1 MGHNHDHKQHNST
14 KNIRLVFFI
23 NLCFTIIELIGGL
36 YVNSVSIL
44 SDALHDLGDSLSLG
58 LSWYLD
64 KKSKK
69 DADRN
74 FTFGYKR
81 FSLLSALINSI
92 VLLLGSVFVI
102 QEAIARLI
110 EPELSNG
117 LGMLYIAIAGVLIN
131 GYAALK
137 LIRGRSMNERVL
149 SWHLIEDVLGWV
161 AVLIVSVVLIFHDI
175 PWLDPVLSLM
185 ITAFILFNVIRR
197 LRETL
202 NLFLQGT
209 PSEFKL
215 EDIVELIEQHKGVSS
230 MHSMHL
236 WSLDGEHHVFSAHI
250 VVESSFD
257 TPQEIDELKEH
268 IREHLRGYHISDIT
282 LEIEYGSPK
291 HEH

>member
-1 MGHNHDHKQHNST
+1 MGHNHDHHSST

-23 NLCFTIIELIGGL
+23 NLSFTIIEAIGGV

-69 DADRN
+69 NPDQS
-74 FTFGYKR
+74 FTFGYQR

-92 VLLLGSVFVI
+92 VLMLGSVFVI

-110 EPELSNG
+110 EPEMSDG

-131 GYAALK
+131 GFAAWK
-137 LIRGRSMNERVL
+137 LIRGKSMNERVL

-161 AVLIVSVVLIFHDI
+161 AVLIVSIVLIFNDV
-175 PWLDPVLSLM
+175 PWLDPALSLL
-185 ITAFILFNVIRR
+185 ITAFILFNVIKR
-197 LRETL
+197 LSETL

-209 PSEFKL
+209 PKEFNL
-215 EDIVELIEQHKGVSS
+215 NEINELVTQHRGVKSI
-230 MHSMHL
+230 HSIHL
-236 WSLDGEHHVFSAHI
+236 WSLDGEQHVFSAHI
-250 VVESSFD
+250 VVEPSID
-257 TPQEIDELKEH
+257 TPQEIDDLKEH
-268 IREHLRGYHISDIT
+268 IRGHLRAYSISDIT
-282 LEIEYGSPK
+282 LEIEYGSPS
-291 HEH
+291 HPH